1 MPTYGSQ
8 LTAAALTLL
17 ALVAYTAAVTPNA
30 TATNA
35 SDFHLWLKCK
45 AIELYVNV
53 TGVNFTLPRC
63 DAALLNTTF
72 IVGRAGVK
80 PLPMIGVGEL
90 KKLNAT
96 DPKAVFE
103 QLKAIRLTAVRELG
117 RHLNKTL
124 ERVYIQLNS
133 SGDAFGVLNST
144 EKSLGV
150 LTRVRSMLM
159 LVNASGYAAYL
170 NRHLEDLMLIRE
182 ALRMSLNMS
191 KWVVGNMSDRELDD
205 KIAEVERLRDRLR
218 ELMDRFEAM
227 KLTALRGVLTPRVA
241 FLNNTAAVLRELRAL
256 DPAARIEVLRSVGR
270 GVDIREALRQIREK
284 TPTGRAPE
292 DAGRGAGQGRGR

>member
-1 MPTYGSQ
+1 M
-8 LTAAALTLL
+8 L
-17 ALVAYTAAVTPNA
+17 ALAVALNVYAANA
-30 TATNA
+30 TAADA
-35 SDFHLWLKCK
+35 SGFHLWLKCK
-45 AIELYVNV
+45 AIQLYINA
-53 TGVNFTLPRC
+53 TGANFTLPGC
-63 DAALLNTTF
+63 DAALLNKTF
-72 IVGRAGVK
+72 IVGRAGVT

-96 DPKAVFE
+96 NPKALFE

-117 RHLNKTL
+117 KHLNKTV
-124 ERVYIQLNS
+124 EGVYMQLNA
-133 SGDAFGVLNST
+133 SGNAVGMLNST

-182 ALRMSLNMS
+182 ALGVSLNMS
-191 KWVVGNMSDRELDD
+191 EWVGGDVSDRELDD

-227 KLTALRGVLTPRVA
+227 KLAALRGVLTPRVA

-256 DPAARIEVLRSVGR
+256 DAAARIEVLRSVGR
-270 GVDIREALRQIREK
+270 GADIREALRQIREK
-284 TPTGRAPE
+284 TPAGRTPE